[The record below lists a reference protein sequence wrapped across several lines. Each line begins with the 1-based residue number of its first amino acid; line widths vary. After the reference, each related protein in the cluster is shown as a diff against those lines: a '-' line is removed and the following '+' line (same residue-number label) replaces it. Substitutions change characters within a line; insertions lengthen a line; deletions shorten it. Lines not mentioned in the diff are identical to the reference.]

1 LIFIVDLHGE
11 LRRSLTDTTVATAR
25 RWQYQTRRP
34 GPCEKPDPS
43 RQTEDY
49 VESWWEAVSYAVSQ
63 RTREIG
69 VRVALSARRLD

>member
-1 LIFIVDLHGE
+1 LIFIVDLHCE

-34 GPCEKPDPS
+34 GRCEKPDPR
-43 RQTEDY
+43 RQAEDY
-49 VESWWEAVSYAVSQ
+49 VVSWWEVVSYAVSQ

-69 VRVALSARRLD
+69 VRVTLGRRLD